1 MRTSS
6 ISRKIGGLPFAVG
19 LTFSIAGLITVL
31 SAPLVYAQSTPTGG
45 ATSGQSGGQSG
56 GEQYKRGE
64 TPTGQQYGIIKEGEP
79 HKSDAGKKMDRSDDK
94 QRAKRDGKSG
104 GGLVDRD
111 KRETHE

>member
-1 MRTSS
+1 MSTSL
-6 ISRKIGGLPFAVG
+6 ISRKIGGLPVAVG
-19 LTFSIAGLITVL
+19 LTFSIAGLIMVL
-31 SAPLVYAQSTPTGG
+31 SAPLVYAQGTPMGG
-45 ATSGQSGGQSG
+45 ATSGQSG

-64 TPTGQQYGIIKEGEP
+64 TPTGQQYGVIKEGEP

-94 QRAKRDGKSG
+94 QRAKRDVKPG